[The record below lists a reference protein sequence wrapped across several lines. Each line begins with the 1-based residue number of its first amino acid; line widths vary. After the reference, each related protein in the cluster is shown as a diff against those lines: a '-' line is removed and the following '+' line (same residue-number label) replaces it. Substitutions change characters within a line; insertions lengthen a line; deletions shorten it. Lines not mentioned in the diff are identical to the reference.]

1 MKTGGARSA
10 GTGTK
15 PLAVALLG
23 TRPHTTVSR
32 WRAGRAELTRRARDS
47 GYRLLEI
54 FDITG
59 DTATDVAMYAA
70 VEALADRTGAH
81 TFLVH
86 DVADPGPVHA
96 LADRLGARVVQTV
109 EQYRPGS
116 EAARLRSDVQ
126 DGLVSDQTGSR
137 QDGRD
142 DEPRPDEV
150 PDTLEVDVV
159 VIGGGPAGENVAGRV
174 RRGDLSVVLVESEL
188 FGGECS
194 YWACMPSKALL
205 RPVELHAAARRLPGL
220 HVGPI
225 DAAAVL
231 RRRDDFTSHHDDTGQ
246 EEWVRGV
253 GAVPLRGRAR
263 LDGERRVVVHRAGGG
278 STVITARHAVVLA
291 VGSDAA
297 VPPVPGLREA
307 APWTSRE
314 VTNAEAV
321 PRRLVVLGGG
331 VVACEMAQ
339 AMRGLGAQEVTVVE
353 RGDRLLGR
361 LAPIAGRLLGEAF
374 AEAGIR
380 VETGSG
386 LVSVER
392 PVPGGEV
399 TATLASGQRLV
410 ADEIVVAT
418 GRRPRT
424 DGLGLDTVGLTGDR
438 LARGGYVPVDDG
450 LAVQGVGGGWLYA
463 VGDVNGRSL
472 LTHMGKYQGRVV
484 GELIVA
490 RAAGL
495 PDDGPGMRARADGLG
510 APAVVFTDPQVASVG
525 RTEDEARE
533 AGLRVR
539 TVEYDIASVAGAS
552 LLADRYRG
560 RASMVVDEDRR
571 VVVGAT
577 FVGQDVAELLHSATV
592 AVVGEVPLDVL
603 WHAVPSYP
611 TVSEVWLRLME
622 EYGL

>member
-1 MKTGGARSA
+1 MNSGGAHTA
-10 GTGTK
+10 PGTK

-23 TRPHTTVSR
+23 TRPHTTLSR
-32 WRAGRAELTRRARDS
+32 WRAGRAELTRRAREG

-59 DTATDVAMYAA
+59 DTATDGAMYAA

-81 TFLVH
+81 TLLVH
-86 DVADPGPVHA
+86 DVADPGPVHG
-96 LADRLGARVVQTV
+96 LADRLGARVVLMG

-116 EAARLRSDVQ
+116 EAARMRAGVQ
-126 DGLVSDQTGSR
+126 DGRVSDEPGGRHHGQDDAAR
-137 QDGRD
+137 QGG
-142 DEPRPDEV
+142 V
-150 PDTLEVDVV
+150 PDSLQVDVV

-205 RPVELHAAARRLPGL
+205 RPVEVQAAVRRLPGL
-220 HVGPI
+220 SAGPI

-253 GAVPLRGRAR
+253 GAIPLRGSAR
-263 LDGERRVVVHRAGGG
+263 LDGERRVVVDRSGGG
-278 STVITARHAVVLA
+278 TTVVTARHAVVLA

-297 VPPVPGLREA
+297 VPPVPGLHEA

-314 VTNAEAV
+314 VTNAGAV

-339 AMRGLGAQEVTVVE
+339 AMRGLGAEEVTVVE
-353 RGDRLLGR
+353 RGHRLLAR
-361 LAPIAGRLLGEAF
+361 LAPVAGHLLAEAF
-374 AEAGIR
+374 VEAGIR

-386 LVSVER
+386 LASVER

-399 TATLASGQRLV
+399 VVTLASGERLV

-424 DGLGLDTVGLTGDR
+424 DGLGLETVGLTSDR
-438 LARGGYVPVDDG
+438 LARGGYVPVDDT
-450 LAVQGVGGGWLYA
+450 LAVQGVDGGWLYA
-463 VGDVNGRSL
+463 VGDVTGRSL

-484 GELIVA
+484 GDVIVA
-490 RAAGL
+490 RAAGRSG
-495 PDDGPGMRARADGLG
+495 DGPGMRARADGLG

-539 TVEYDIASVAGAS
+539 TVEYDIGAVAGAS
-552 LLADRYRG
+552 LLADGYRG

-571 VVVGAT
+571 VVVGVT
-577 FVGQDVAELLHSATV
+577 FVGQEVAELLHSATV

-611 TVSEVWLRLME
+611 TVSEVWLRLLE